1 MPQTISNPVLV
12 LPQLKWR
19 QLVAQDATVKAI
31 ALDEQLHAKFQHSK
45 TLGKPQY
52 DIAFQD

>member
-1 MPQTISNPVLV
+1 MTNPALA
-12 LPQLKWR
+12 LLQLKWR
-19 QLVAQDATVKAI
+19 QLVAQDAAVKAT

-52 DIAFQD
+52 DIAFQE

>member
-1 MPQTISNPVLV
+1 MPIPYPVLA
-12 LPQLKWR
+12 LLQLKWR
-19 QLVAQDATVKAI
+19 QLVAQDAAVKAT